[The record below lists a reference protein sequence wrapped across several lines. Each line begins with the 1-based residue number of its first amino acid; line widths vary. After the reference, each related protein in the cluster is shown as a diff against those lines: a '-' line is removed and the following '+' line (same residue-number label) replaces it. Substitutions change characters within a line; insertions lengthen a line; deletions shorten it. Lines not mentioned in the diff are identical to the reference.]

1 MGCLYWNVHYDLISG
16 GNAIACF
23 FRLEDE
29 LSSLLE
35 DLELCRRRKECGE
48 ASRGERWGGA
58 TGGEW
63 CREAS
68 VGGGTASVQDHRC
81 TVALSAALE
90 ASASTA
96 SCATSLSNDEDDRVL
111 NIEAA
116 ITANRL
122 EQKRLMSGFMFEVF
136 FACPSN
142 EQQLAEGGSGS
153 VEYGEEVVGL
163 SKAYVAV
170 YPGIPLPSS
179 CWEAVQMSVVPQSQG
194 TIGG

>member
-1 MGCLYWNVHYDLISG
+1 MISG
-16 GNAIACF
+16 GNTIACF

-48 ASRGERWGGA
+48 ASRGERWGVA
-58 TGGEW
+58 SGGEG

-68 VGGGTASVQDHRC
+68 LGGGLTSVQDHRC
-81 TVALSAALE
+81 HDTAALSAALE

-96 SCATSLSNDEDDRVL
+96 SSATSLNNDEDDRVL